1 MTISLGLEKFYQM
14 GGNKILS
21 FGDVVNLTK
30 NGVDYI
36 GHDNLKEVMK
46 YVTAEQAVNIQKF
59 LDATEEKKRKEVTK
73 EVFEEEF
80 NEAISLD
87 ETLIKAG
94 KVSMKTILDLAKE
107 GIEVL
112 GKNNLKK
119 AIEVVG
125 EENLKELIGEN
136 KSRYTVYRKGGK
148 IYSIKKEFSL
158 ILGVVE
164 WEKIVIAE
172 ADKVKMEKFGLEDIN
187 EVEYLGK
194 ITGKSD
200 AMKKEWKVDFMVEE
214 DGHVSFFNCKFDIKK
229 DKNRA
234 MVRRLRKEVNELQLK
249 LVELQT
255 EEELQAEE
263 KSLQ

>member
-1 MTISLGLEKFYQM
+1 MTISLEEFYQM

-21 FGDVVNLTK
+21 FEDVVNLTK
-30 NGVDYI
+30 SGVDYI
-36 GHDNLKEVMK
+36 SHDNLEEVME

-59 LDATEEKKRKEVTK
+59 LDAAGEKKRKEVTK

-80 NEAISLD
+80 DGTISFD

-112 GKNNLKK
+112 DKDNYKK

-125 EENLKELIGEN
+125 EEALKELIGKS

-148 IYSIKKEFSL
+148 IYSIKKEFNFV
-158 ILGVVE
+158 LGIVE
-164 WEKIVIAE
+164 WNKIVIAE
-172 ADKVKMEKFGLEDIN
+172 ADKVKMEKFKGLEDIDG
-187 EVEYLGK
+187 VEYLGK
-194 ITGKSD
+194 ITGKSE
-200 AMKKEWKVDFMVEE
+200 KKEWKVDFMVEE
-214 DGHVSFFNCKFDIKK
+214 DGHVSFFNCKFDTKNGN
-229 DKNRA
+229 NRA

-263 KSLQ
+263 MPLQ

>member
-1 MTISLGLEKFYQM
+1 MTKFSLEEFYQM

-21 FGDVVNLTK
+21 FEDVVSLTK

-36 GHDNLKEVMK
+36 GHDNLEEVMG

-59 LDATEEKKRKEVTK
+59 LDAAEEKKRKEVTK

-80 NEAISLD
+80 NEAISLTD

-94 KVSMKTILDLAKE
+94 KVSVKTILDLAKE

-112 GKNNLKK
+112 DKDNYKK

-125 EENLKELIGEN
+125 EEALKELIGES

-148 IYSIKKEFSL
+148 IYSIKKEFSFA
-158 ILGVVE
+158 LGIVE
-164 WEKIVIAE
+164 WNKIVIAE
-172 ADKVKMEKFGLEDIN
+172 ADKVKIEKFKGLEDIDGI
-187 EVEYLGK
+187 EYLGK
-194 ITGKSD
+194 ITGKSE
-200 AMKKEWKVDFMVEE
+200 KKEWKVDFAVEE
-214 DGHVSFFNCKFDIKK
+214 DGHVSFFNCKFDTKNG
-229 DKNRA
+229 KNRA

-263 KSLQ
+263 MPLQ

>member
-1 MTISLGLEKFYQM
+1 MIKFSLEEFYQM
-14 GGNKILS
+14 GGNKVLS

-30 NGVDYI
+30 NGFDYI
-36 GHDNLKEVMK
+36 GHDNLEEVME

-59 LDATEEKKRKEVTK
+59 LDAAEEKKRKEVTK

-80 NEAISLD
+80 NEAISLTD

-107 GIEVL
+107 GIEAL
-112 GKNNLKK
+112 DKNSYKK

-125 EENLKELIGEN
+125 EEALKELIGES

-148 IYSIKKEFSL
+148 IYSIKKEFNFV
-158 ILGVVE
+158 LGIVE
-164 WEKIVIAE
+164 WNKIVIAE
-172 ADKVKMEKFGLEDIN
+172 ADKVKMEKFKGLEDIDG
-187 EVEYLGK
+187 VEYLGK
-194 ITGKSD
+194 ITGKSE
-200 AMKKEWKVDFMVEE
+200 KKEWKVDFMVEE
-214 DGHVSFFNCKFDIKK
+214 DGHVSFFNCKFDTKNG
-229 DKNRA
+229 KNRT

-263 KSLQ
+263 MPLQ

>member
-1 MTISLGLEKFYQM
+1 M

-21 FGDVVNLTK
+21 FEDVVNLIK

-36 GHDNLKEVMK
+36 GHDNLEEVME
-46 YVTAEQAVNIQKF
+46 YINVTAEQAVNIQKF
-59 LDATEEKKRKEVTK
+59 LDAAEEKKRKEVTK

-80 NEAISLD
+80 DGTISLD

-107 GIEVL
+107 GIYEVID
-112 GKNNLKK
+112 KDNYKK

-125 EENLKELIGEN
+125 EEALKELIGES
-136 KSRYTVYRKGGK
+136 KSRYTVYRKGGR
-148 IYSIKKEFSL
+148 IYSIKKEFNFV
-158 ILGVVE
+158 LGIVE
-164 WEKIVIAE
+164 WNKIVIAE
-172 ADKVKMEKFGLEDIN
+172 ADKVKIEKFKGLEDIDGI
-187 EVEYLGK
+187 EYLGK
-194 ITGKSD
+194 ITGKSE
-200 AMKKEWKVDFMVEE
+200 KKEWKVDFMVEE
-214 DGHVSFFNCKFDIKK
+214 DGHVSFFNCKFDTKNG
-229 DKNRA
+229 KNRA

-263 KSLQ
+263 MPLQ

>member
-1 MTISLGLEKFYQM
+1 MTKFSLEEFYQM

-21 FGDVVNLTK
+21 FEDVVNLTK
-30 NGVDYI
+30 NGFDYI
-36 GHDNLKEVMK
+36 GHDNLEEVME

-59 LDATEEKKRKEVTK
+59 LDAAGEKKRKEVTK

-80 NEAISLD
+80 DGTISLD

-94 KVSMKTILDLAKE
+94 KVSVKTILDLAKE

-112 GKNNLKK
+112 DKDNYKK

-125 EENLKELIGEN
+125 EEALKELIGES

-148 IYSIKKEFSL
+148 IYSIKKEFYFV
-158 ILGVVE
+158 LGIVE
-164 WEKIVIAE
+164 WNKIVIAE
-172 ADKVKMEKFGLEDIN
+172 ADKVKMEKFKGLEDIDG
-187 EVEYLGK
+187 VEYLGK
-194 ITGKSD
+194 ITGKSE
-200 AMKKEWKVDFMVEE
+200 KKEWKVDFMVEE

-229 DKNRA
+229 GKNRA

-263 KSLQ
+263 MPLQ

>member
-1 MTISLGLEKFYQM
+1 MTISLEKFYQM

-21 FGDVVNLTK
+21 FEDVVNLAK

-36 GHDNLKEVMK
+36 GPDNLEEVME

-59 LDATEEKKRKEVTK
+59 LDAAEEKKRKEVTK

-80 NEAISLD
+80 NEAISLTD

-112 GKNNLKK
+112 DKDNYKK

-125 EENLKELIGEN
+125 EEALKELIGES

-148 IYSIKKEFSL
+148 IYSIKKEFNFV
-158 ILGVVE
+158 LGIVA
-164 WEKIVIAE
+164 WNKIIIAE
-172 ADKVKMEKFGLEDIN
+172 ADKVKMEKFQGLEDIDG
-187 EVEYLGK
+187 VEYLGK
-194 ITGKSD
+194 ITGKSE
-200 AMKKEWKVDFMVEE
+200 KKEWKVDFMVEE
-214 DGHVSFFNCKFDIKK
+214 DGHVSFFNCKFDTKNG
-229 DKNRA
+229 KNRA

-263 KSLQ
+263 MPLQ